1 MTFKLRIA
9 DKRAC
14 RGAGD
19 KGGLSCCEEEWQ
31 GLMKVKPDKSV
42 TETRGRFVSEPEPT
56 DAGG

>member
-14 RGAGD
+14 RGAGV

-42 TETRGRFVSEPEPT
+42 TETRGRFVSEPES